1 MKKNGKIKY
10 EEIYN
15 VIRNW
20 KSKKLMKVKKKNKRK
35 EENVEESEIKWNL
48 NESEE
53 EFSETNI
60 LKGTREKKERNE

>member
-60 LKGTREKKERNE
+60 LKGTRKKKERNE

>member
-1 MKKNGKIKY
+1 
-10 EEIYN
+10 
-15 VIRNW
+15 
-20 KSKKLMKVKKKNKRK
+20 MKVKEIDESKKKNKMK

-60 LKGTREKKERNE
+60 LKGTRKKKERNE